1 MPATTGAIQDI
12 FDTEIGRLAN
22 EIGDLISDPE
32 DREQLN
38 GEIVGELLG
47 LSDEEYMFA
56 CLVLEEAATYLTRR
70 VDRLDEG
77 SR

>member
-1 MPATTGAIQDI
+1 M
-12 FDTEIGRLAN
+12 N
-22 EIGDLISDPE
+22 PE

-56 CLVLEEAATYLTRR
+56 CLVLEEAATYLTRL